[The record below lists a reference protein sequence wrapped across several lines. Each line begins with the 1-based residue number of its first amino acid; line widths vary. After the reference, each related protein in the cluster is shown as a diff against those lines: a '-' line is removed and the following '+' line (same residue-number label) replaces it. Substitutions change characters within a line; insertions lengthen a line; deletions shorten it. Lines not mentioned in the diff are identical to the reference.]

1 MDVEKLKKI
10 NDLAKELREHNICN
24 SMDEAYAQAET
35 MIVGNTSVTKI
46 NSMNEGRD
54 MDTQNLVAL
63 RKTTNKVDEID
74 KQISDI
80 YSQIN
85 EIKGLVNEIVAE
97 ILKLKEQKKEEPR
110 AEKQIVLES
119 RQQHSSSE
127 AIHPRVGGYKPED
140 VAIDKMFY
148 FGHK

>member
-1 MDVEKLKKI
+1 MDVEKLRKI

-24 SMDEAYAQAET
+24 SMDEAYSQAES
-35 MIVGNTSVTKI
+35 MITGNASMTK
-46 NSMNEGRD
+46 MNNMVDGKD

-63 RKTTNKVDEID
+63 RKTTNKLDEID
-74 KQISDI
+74 KQIGDI
-80 YSQIN
+80 YAQIN

-110 AEKQIVLES
+110 AEKQIVLETKY
-119 RQQHSSSE
+119 QHSSNE
-127 AIHPRVGGYKPED
+127 PAHPRVGAYKPED